1 MEQQFEKRIETL
13 EGIVKEQGALI
24 YELQE
29 ALEDNWA
36 AEIIAAHDPNEETF
50 PAYVINQLILEQVN
64 PIKGYREHRSLTQA
78 ELAEAIGSSKAYIS
92 QLETG
97 RRNAGRSTLRKLA
110 KALNV
115 DTDMLV

>member
-1 MEQQFEKRIETL
+1 MEQQFEERIEKL
-13 EGIVKEQGALI
+13 ENLVKKQGACI

-29 ALEDNWA
+29 ALEDKWA
-36 AEIIAAHDPNEETF
+36 AEVLANHDPNEETF
-50 PAYVINQLILEQVN
+50 PASIVHQLLAEVN
-64 PIKGYREHRSLTQA
+64 PIKVYREHRTLTQA
-78 ELAEAIGSSKAYIS
+78 ELAAAIGSSKAYIS

-97 RRNAGRSTLRKLA
+97 RRNPGKATLRKLA

>member
-1 MEQQFEKRIETL
+1 MGEPLEKRIEEL
-13 EGIVKEQGALI
+13 EYIVKEQGEII

-29 ALEDNWA
+29 TLEDKWS

-50 PAYVINQLILEQVN
+50 PAYVINQLILEEVN
-64 PIKGYREHRSLTQA
+64 PIKVYREHRTLTQA
-78 ELAEAIGSSKAYIS
+78 ELAVAIGSSKAYIS

-97 RRNAGRSTLRKLA
+97 RRNPGKATLRKLA